1 MENLSRRTM
10 LKQVARISA
19 VAAASSFLPAMIGC
33 CHRSEK
39 RISLNVVLH
48 GLFVINFT
56 NLGLELYTPFVD
68 DHIYRAGNFDAK
80 GLQHLH
86 PEKIYRLRGVSHQ
99 SAAPDYDPTYDIR
112 IDKKTYCHVFRPQY
126 SVFVIELPFPE
137 TIQLIRP
144 VGSDLNTYDCDHT
157 QNTAVYTINRLS
169 LCQVLSY
176 SVPNVGKLEL
186 VGTDWDPYVRPE
198 TGTVSLHIWAEPLQ
212 RMTYNHAYKAYAK
225 LSEMFEPL
233 QFKLK
238 INKTSPLDPNTG
250 VYGLSPEEEQGL
262 SEWSSAGEGS
272 YPTNC
277 STVTRG

>member
-1 MENLSRRTM
+1 MENLSRRSV
-10 LKQVARISA
+10 LKQVARMSA
-19 VAAASSFLPAMIGC
+19 AAAASSFLPAMIGC
-33 CHRSEK
+33 CHRAEK
-39 RISLNVVLH
+39 RITLNVILH
-48 GLFVINFT
+48 GLFVLNFT

-86 PEKIYRLRGVSHQ
+86 PEKIYRLRGVSHL
-99 SAAPDYDPTYDIR
+99 SAAPYFDATYNIG
-112 IDKKTYCHVFRPQY
+112 INSTYCHVFRPQY

-137 TIQLIRP
+137 TIQLIRT
-144 VGSDLNTYDCDHT
+144 VGHDDNTYYCDKT
-157 QNTAVYTINRLS
+157 KNISVYTINRLS

-176 SVPNVGKLEL
+176 SVPRVEKLEL
-186 VGTDWDPYVRPE
+186 VGTEWDPYVRPE

-212 RMTYNHAYKAYAK
+212 RMTYNHAQKAYAK
-225 LSEMFEPL
+225 LSEMFAPL
-233 QFKLK
+233 QLKLNT
-238 INKTSPLDPNTG
+238 NKTSPLDPNTG

-277 STVTRG
+277 STAMLR